1 MNESAAGRVFTVL
14 FTIVLF
20 AGILY
25 LAYLTTKY
33 IGKKYSISSGM
44 SGKNLKIIDSLS
56 LAPDKVLMIVKAGG
70 KTVLVGLSR
79 EHMEYICDVDES
91 ELTLPENGEV
101 TPAFGTD
108 LMGAFKTI
116 LSDKMKNLN
125 RKENGDE
132 DKK

>member
-1 MNESAAGRVFTVL
+1 MNGSAAGRVITVL

-20 AGILY
+20 AAILY

-79 EHMEYICDVDES
+79 DHMEYICDVDEN
-91 ELTLPENGEV
+91 ELTIPEEGAAA
-101 TPAFGTD
+101 PFSSD
-108 LMGAFKTI
+108 FIGAFKNV
-116 LSDKMKNLN
+116 LSEKMSNLKQ
-125 RKENGDE
+125 KENKNDE
-132 DKK
+132 NK

>member
-1 MNESAAGRVFTVL
+1 LNESAAGRVITVL

-20 AGILY
+20 AAILY

-79 EHMEYICDVDES
+79 EHMEYICDVDEN
-91 ELTLPENGEV
+91 ELTVPEEGAAV
-101 TPAFGTD
+101 PFSTD
-108 LMGAFKTI
+108 LIGAFKNV
-116 LSDKMKNLN
+116 LSDKMSSLKQ
-125 RKENGDE
+125 KENKNDE
-132 DKK
+132 NK

>member
-1 MNESAAGRVFTVL
+1 MNGSAAGRVITVL

-20 AGILY
+20 AAILY
-25 LAYLTTKY
+25 LAYLTTKF

-79 EHMEYICDVDES
+79 DHMEYICDVDENK
-91 ELTLPENGEV
+91 LTIPEEGAAA
-101 TPAFGTD
+101 PFSSD
-108 LMGAFKTI
+108 LIGAFKNV
-116 LSDKMKNLN
+116 LSEKMSNLKQ
-125 RKENGDE
+125 KENKNDE
-132 DKK
+132 NK

>member
-1 MNESAAGRVFTVL
+1 MNESAAGRVITVL
-14 FTIVLF
+14 FTKVLF
-20 AGILY
+20 AAILY

-79 EHMEYICDVDES
+79 EHMEYICDVDEN
-91 ELTLPENGEV
+91 ELTLPEEGAG
-101 TPAFGTD
+101 TPFSQD
-108 LMGAFKTI
+108 LIGAFKNV
-116 LSDKMKNLN
+116 LSEKMGNLKQ
-125 RKENGDE
+125 KENKNDE
-132 DKK
+132 NK

>member
-1 MNESAAGRVFTVL
+1 MNGSAAGRVITVL

-20 AGILY
+20 AAILY
-25 LAYLTTKY
+25 LAYLTTKF

-79 EHMEYICDVDES
+79 DHMEYICDVDEN
-91 ELTLPENGEV
+91 ELTIPEESAAA
-101 TPAFGTD
+101 PFSSD
-108 LMGAFKTI
+108 LIGAFKNV
-116 LSDKMKNLN
+116 LSEKMGNLKQ
-125 RKENGDE
+125 KENKNDE
-132 DKK
+132 NK

>member
-1 MNESAAGRVFTVL
+1 MNGSAAGRVITVL

-20 AGILY
+20 AAILY
-25 LAYLTTKY
+25 LAYLTTKF

-79 EHMEYICDVDES
+79 DHMEYICDVDEN
-91 ELTLPENGEV
+91 ELTIPEEGAAA
-101 TPAFGTD
+101 PFSSD
-108 LMGAFKTI
+108 LIGAFKNV
-116 LSDKMKNLN
+116 LSEKMSNLKQ
-125 RKENGDE
+125 KENKNDE
-132 DKK
+132 NK

>member
-1 MNESAAGRVFTVL
+1 MNGSAAGRVITVL

-20 AGILY
+20 AAILY
-25 LAYLTTKY
+25 LAYLTTKF

-79 EHMEYICDVDES
+79 DHMEYICDVDEN
-91 ELTLPENGEV
+91 ELTIPEESAAA
-101 TPAFGTD
+101 PFSSD
-108 LMGAFKTI
+108 FIGAFKNV
-116 LSDKMKNLN
+116 LSEKMGNLKQ
-125 RKENGDE
+125 KENKNDE
-132 DKK
+132 NK

>member
-1 MNESAAGRVFTVL
+1 MNESAAGRVITVL

-20 AGILY
+20 AAILY
-25 LAYLTTKY
+25 LAYLTTKF

-79 EHMEYICDVDES
+79 DHMEYICDVDEN
-91 ELTLPENGEV
+91 ELTIPEEGASA
-101 TPAFGTD
+101 PFSQD
-108 LMGAFKTI
+108 LIGAFKNV
-116 LSDKMKNLN
+116 LSEKMTSLKQ
-125 RKENGDE
+125 KENKNDE
-132 DKK
+132 NK

>member
-1 MNESAAGRVFTVL
+1 MNGSAAGRVITVL

-20 AGILY
+20 AAILY

-79 EHMEYICDVDES
+79 EHMEYICDVDEN
-91 ELTLPENGEV
+91 ELTIPENGAV
-101 TPAFGTD
+101 SPFQQD
-108 LMGAFKTI
+108 LFGAFRNV
-116 LSDKMKNLN
+116 LSEKMKNLKQ
-125 RKENGDE
+125 KENE
-132 DKK
+132 NDKKE

>member
-1 MNESAAGRVFTVL
+1 MNESAAGRVITVL

-20 AGILY
+20 AAILY
-25 LAYLTTKY
+25 LAYLTTKH

-79 EHMEYICDVDES
+79 EHMEYICDVDEN
-91 ELTLPENGEV
+91 ELTVPEEGAAV
-101 TPAFGTD
+101 PFSTD
-108 LMGAFKTI
+108 LIGAFKNV
-116 LSDKMKNLN
+116 LSEKMSSLKQ
-125 RKENGDE
+125 KENKNDE
-132 DKK
+132 NK

>member
-1 MNESAAGRVFTVL
+1 MNGSAAGRVITVL

-20 AGILY
+20 AAILY

-91 ELTLPENGEV
+91 ELTLPAGEV
-101 TPAFGTD
+101 TPAFGND
-108 LMGAFKTI
+108 IIGAFKTV

-132 DKK
+132 EKK